1 MDVQHEDHTVT
12 LREQIA
18 QQALT
23 LAPGDRAYVAD
34 VLEQSLTSGG
44 FSSAEIAAEWASE
57 VDRRIDAYD
66 RGEVQANDIEG
77 VVDRLRQQLAEH
89 RARKMTP

>member
-1 MDVQHEDHTVT
+1 VT
-12 LREQIA
+12 LREQII

-23 LAPGDRAYVAD
+23 LAPGDRVYVAD
-34 VLEQSLTSGG
+34 VLEQSLTDGG

-57 VDRRIDAYD
+57 VERRMAAYD
-66 RGEVQANDIEG
+66 RGEIEANDVEG

-89 RARKMTP
+89 RARKVMP